1 MAPSQRQKSPNPR
14 SPDFIT
20 SNYFRVIRSADRRW
34 GLQKRSR
41 GLRKWSVELEKR
53 DLGFRR
59 VERPGLE
66 VIGFAPHSIPRDSA
80 APCPSFASFQ
90 TLGWSN
96 ILTRP
101 RPFDL
106 SPAHMISG
114 DRSNSRSLERRDRS
128 KFNGSNRNLEKRVP
142 GTGRNVAASNR
153 DSDDGPRPQCRA
165 LWAITQHDRY
175 RTREAL
181 RCLAPLE
188 AFRIPSDCSRR
199 CSKKPV
205 AI

>member
-66 VIGFAPHSIPRDSA
+66 VIGFGPHSIPRDSA

-90 TLGWSN
+90 TLGWSKH
-96 ILTRP
+96 LTRP

-114 DRSNSRSLERRDRS
+114 DRS
-128 KFNGSNRNLEKRVP
+128 KFYGSNRNLEKRVP
-142 GTGRNVAASNR
+142 GTGRNIAASNR

-165 LWAITQHDRY
+165 LWAIHSMTDY

-188 AFRIPSDCSRR
+188 AFRIPSDCSGR

-205 AI
+205 VI